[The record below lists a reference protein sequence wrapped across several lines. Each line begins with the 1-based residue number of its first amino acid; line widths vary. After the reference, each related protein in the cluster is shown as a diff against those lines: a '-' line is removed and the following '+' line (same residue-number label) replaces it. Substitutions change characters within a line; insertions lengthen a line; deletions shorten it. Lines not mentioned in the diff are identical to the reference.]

1 LSWGRRAISFKR
13 SDSGV
18 EITAMAQVL
27 VIDDDPRALRYATL
41 LLQFE
46 GHRVRTE
53 STYAAGLAAIAERRA
68 DVVVVDV
75 RLGATSGLEL
85 LAQAR
90 RAGLLRDVRVVLHTS
105 EPWDEICS
113 DASRLG
119 LAAVVAKPAEPRSL
133 LRAVTRPATLV
144 A

>member
-1 LSWGRRAISFKR
+1 
-13 SDSGV
+13 
-18 EITAMAQVL
+18 MAQVL
-27 VIDDDPRALRYATL
+27 VIDDDPRVLQYAAL

-53 STYAAGLAAIAERRA
+53 STYAGGLAAIAERRA

-75 RLGATSGLEL
+75 RLGSSSGLEL
-85 LAQAR
+85 LADAR

-113 DASRLG
+113 DADRVG
-119 LAAVVAKPAEPRSL
+119 LAAFVPKPAEPRSL
-133 LRAVTRPATLV
+133 LRAVTRRPSLV

>member
-1 LSWGRRAISFKR
+1 
-13 SDSGV
+13 
-18 EITAMAQVL
+18 M
-27 VIDDDPRALRYATL
+27 IDDDPRVLQYAAL

-53 STYAAGLAAIAERRA
+53 STYAGGFAAIAERRA

-75 RLGATSGLEL
+75 RLGSSSGLEL
-85 LAQAR
+85 LADAR
-90 RAGLLRDVRVVLHTS
+90 SAGLRRDVQVVLHTS

-113 DASRLG
+113 DADRLG
-119 LAAVVAKPAEPRSL
+119 LAAFVPKPAEPRSL
-133 LRAVTRPATLV
+133 LRAVTHRPSLV

>member
-1 LSWGRRAISFKR
+1 
-13 SDSGV
+13 
-18 EITAMAQVL
+18 MAQVL

-133 LRAVTRPATLV
+133 LRAVTRRATLV

>member
-1 LSWGRRAISFKR
+1 
-13 SDSGV
+13 
-18 EITAMAQVL
+18 MAQVL
-27 VIDDDPRALRYATL
+27 VIDDDPRVLQYAVL

-53 STYAAGLAAIAERRA
+53 STYAAGLAALAECRS

-75 RLGATSGLEL
+75 RLGTASGLDL
-85 LAQAR
+85 LAAAR

-105 EPWDEICS
+105 EPWDEICA

-119 LAAVVAKPAEPRSL
+119 LSAFVNKPAAPRSL
-133 LRAVTRPATLV
+133 LHAVTRRPRLV
-144 A
+144 V